1 LTLRDGSA
9 RLTFV
14 AIRFLHVQEPRHH
27 FREELDAL
35 ERRTVRALGLVVEQ
49 LDTALESLT
58 ARDVALAQRVV
69 TDDALIDALYL
80 DVHQRTLSVLAR
92 QTPVAG
98 DLRLVIALLHIIRCV
113 ERMGDQC
120 ANVAKLVPLL
130 GSGQPKDQSIRSVI
144 ESMAQLARSQ
154 TLQTQ
159 AALKTRH
166 LSMARHLVRQHA
178 AMGRLN
184 GEILTRAVEIGNDAE
199 AREWAMFMVLAA
211 RCLERIGDNAVGIA
225 EQTVFVVTG
234 SLRAAHVRAQPA

>member
-1 LTLRDGSA
+1 
-9 RLTFV
+9 
-14 AIRFLHVQEPRHH
+14 VQEPRHH

-58 ARDVALAQRVV
+58 AHDVALAQRVV

-144 ESMAQLARSQ
+144 ESMGQLARSQ
-154 TLQTQ
+154 TLQTKT
-159 AALKTRH
+159 ALKTRH
-166 LSMARHLVRQHA
+166 LSMARQLVRQHA
-178 AMGRLN
+178 AIGRLN

-234 SLRAAHVRAQPA
+234 SLREAAVREQPA